1 MNEKNDIKYHPV
13 GVHAKIATR
22 RDLEASGWR
31 RDEPNSSEWEG
42 REVER
47 D

>member
-1 MNEKNDIKYHPV
+1 MNEKNDIKHHPV
-13 GVHAKIATR
+13 GVHAKIAKR
-22 RDLEASGWR
+22 RDLEASGRR
-31 RDEPNSSEWEG
+31 RDEPNGSERG